1 MIICAISG
9 LVLVMRAEI
18 VNSKR
23 YVLRVMREAPIS
35 GGYNLIDLLVS
46 MVYVICYM
54 NATYVRRIS
63 SVVRCKASV
72 GCYVLHAEVML
83 VW

>member
-1 MIICAISG
+1 
-9 LVLVMRAEI
+9 
-18 VNSKR
+18 
-23 YVLRVMREAPIS
+23 MREAPIS
-35 GGYNLIDLLVS
+35 GGYNLIEMIDLLVS

-54 NATYVRRIS
+54 NATNVRRIS